1 MFTRFTN
8 SSNVNIAGLYTG
20 NSALSTTYAITA
32 AASVRGTVGA
42 QHIWHWQHSL
52 ADRQINRFIGVM
64 LFSRFIKSF
73 ERAFK
78 EFLAG
83 RRLELWRI
91 AEYF

>member
-1 MFTRFTN
+1 MVTRLTN

-20 NSALSTTYAITA
+20 NSALSTTYALTA

-42 QHIWHWQHSL
+42 HHIWHDNI
-52 ADRQINRFIGVM
+52 ADKQIDRFIGIM
-64 LFSRFIKSF
+64 LFSRIIKSF